1 MYYVNLQIKT
11 ADSTW
16 NIFVKI
22 ELGDI
27 ICFLNISTNFMETA
41 IILDIATEIW
51 NFHIVHSRQVD
62 TDLYSTWIAFF
73 APYSLHHS
81 SLTVLFFMQT
91 EYT

>member
-1 MYYVNLQIKT
+1 MYYVNLQIKN

-41 IILDIATEIW
+41 IILDIATEI
-51 NFHIVHSRQVD
+51 
-62 TDLYSTWIAFF
+62 
-73 APYSLHHS
+73 
-81 SLTVLFFMQT
+81 
-91 EYT
+91 

>member
-27 ICFLNISTNFMETA
+27 ICFLNISTNFM
-41 IILDIATEIW
+41 L
-51 NFHIVHSRQVD
+51 
-62 TDLYSTWIAFF
+62 
-73 APYSLHHS
+73 
-81 SLTVLFFMQT
+81 
-91 EYT
+91 